1 MTEPLKV
8 GLVGAGP
15 WANMVHAPV
24 LAHSSHTTLTAV
36 WARRPDAAKKTAEAN
51 NAAVAESFEA
61 LLDQCDAVAFC
72 VPPNV
77 QAELAVVAARAG
89 KSLLLEKPIAL
100 ALDDAEKLVAAVDEA
115 GVGTVVLLSWRY
127 AQATHAFIAEAK
139 ALGPLL
145 GGRGM
150 MVSGALLGDSPFAT
164 PWRLKRGPLL
174 DLGPHVVDLVDAAMG
189 PVVGVKAS
197 GDPRGWVSLLLEHES
212 GATSSIDLCA
222 TAGVAGV
229 SGVEVYAEQGSA
241 SLDCATVADA
251 TSMATVP
258 AALAAAA
265 AGNPTNAP
273 DVHRGLYL
281 QRILSRADS
290 QLRH

>member
-1 MTEPLKV
+1 MSERLKV

-15 WANMVHAPV
+15 WANMVHGPV
-24 LAHSSHTTLTAV
+24 LANSAHTTLTAV
-36 WARRPDAAKKTAEAN
+36 WARRPDAAQKTAQRN

-77 QAELAVVAARAG
+77 QAELGVTAAKAG
-89 KSLLLEKPIAL
+89 KALLLEKPIAL
-100 ALDDAEKLVAAVDEA
+100 ELAAAERLVAAVGEA

-127 AQATHAFIAEAK
+127 AQATDDFISQAH

-145 GGRGM
+145 GGRAM

-164 PWRLKRGPLL
+164 PWRLERGPLL

-197 GDPRGWVSLLLEHES
+197 GDPLGWVSLLLEHES
-212 GATSSIDLCA
+212 GATSSVDLCA
-222 TAGVAGV
+222 TAGVGSV
-229 SGVEVYAEQGSA
+229 SGIEVYAEKGSA
-241 SLDCATVADA
+241 SLNCGTVADA
-251 TSMATVP
+251 TSMANVP

-265 AGNPTNAP
+265 ARKPTNAP
-273 DVHRGLYL
+273 DIHRGLHL
-281 QRILSRADS
+281 QRILSHAES
-290 QLRH
+290 QLRG